1 MTDTATESIS
11 EINARI
17 KRKFTVLEKVA
28 QGIVNGHVNGV
39 IVSGAPGCGKSYM
52 LEQVLDRASNE
63 GTINHMVVKGSLSAI
78 ALYQLLWDTRR
89 RSQVLVIDD
98 ADAIYKDIEAINLL
112 KAALDTGKRR
122 HVHYNKE
129 SRVLADAGI
138 DRAFDYEGSMVFI
151 TNMDLARAAE
161 KDTAMSPH
169 YKAFL
174 SRALYVDLGIRT
186 RRDVLTRIAQV
197 VFGEEFLTENDLTKE
212 TAVEMVGWLHKNVD
226 YLSSLDI
233 RSVVKLVG
241 LVKIDPDWQTLA
253 AETMFK

>member
-1 MTDTATESIS
+1 MTAVESIG

-17 KRKFTVLEKVA
+17 KRKFTVLEKIA
-28 QGIVNGHVNGV
+28 DGIVNGHVNGV
-39 IVSGAPGCGKSYM
+39 IVSGAPGCGKSYT
-52 LEQVLDRASNE
+52 LETALDKASRD
-63 GTINHMVVKGSLSAI
+63 GKITHTVVKGSLSAI

-98 ADAIYKDIEAINLL
+98 ADSIYKDLEAINLL
-112 KAALDTGKRR
+112 KAALDTGRRR

-129 SRVLADAGI
+129 SRILADAGI
-138 DRAFDYEGSMVFI
+138 DRSYDYEGSMVFI
-151 TNMDLARAAE
+151 TNVDLSRAAE
-161 KDTAMSPH
+161 KDTGMSPH

-197 VFGEEFLTENDLTKE
+197 VFGEEFLTDNNITRE
-212 TAVEMVGWLHKNVD
+212 TAVEMVEWLNKNVAQ
-226 YLSSLDI
+226 LSSLDI
-233 RSVVKLVG
+233 RSVIKLAG
-241 LVKIDPDWQTLA
+241 IVKIDQDWRSLA

>member
-1 MTDTATESIS
+1 MTEAVESIS
-11 EINARI
+11 DINARI
-17 KRKFTVLEKVA
+17 KRKFGVLEKIA
-28 QGIVNGHVNGV
+28 QGVVDGHVNGV
-39 IVSGAPGCGKSYM
+39 IVSGAPGCGKSYT
-52 LEQVLDRASNE
+52 LERVLERASNDGRIE
-63 GTINHMVVKGSLSAI
+63 HTVVKGSLSAI
-78 ALYQLLWDTRR
+78 ALYQLLWDTRQ

-129 SRVLADAGI
+129 SRILADAGI

-161 KDTAMSPH
+161 KDTGMSPH

-174 SRALYVDLGIRT
+174 SRALYIDLGIRT

-197 VFGEEFLTENDLTKE
+197 VFGEDFLNENGITKE
-212 TAVEMVGWLHKNVD
+212 TAVEMVAWLNQNVD
-226 YLSSLDI
+226 LLNSLDI

-241 LVKIDPDWQTLA
+241 IVKIDPDWRTLA